1 MTQEEQDR
9 IGRLNK
15 LCEHGVNPYPSK
27 GERTHLIEK
36 FLEVFDDLHKVNQPT
51 KLLGRILLFRR
62 HGGLTFAQLQDETG
76 VVQIVLRKDILT
88 DEIYSFL
95 HETIDLG
102 DFIEVTGIPFITKKG
117 ERSLEVTHY
126 KLLSKAILPLPE
138 KWHGL
143 NDIEMRFRKRYL
155 DQIGRASC
163 RERV

>member
-117 ERSLEVTHY
+117 NPISGAQPYSVF
-126 KLLSKAILPLPE
+126 K
-138 KWHGL
+138 
-143 NDIEMRFRKRYL
+143 
-155 DQIGRASC
+155 QIIDA
-163 RERV
+163 ELA